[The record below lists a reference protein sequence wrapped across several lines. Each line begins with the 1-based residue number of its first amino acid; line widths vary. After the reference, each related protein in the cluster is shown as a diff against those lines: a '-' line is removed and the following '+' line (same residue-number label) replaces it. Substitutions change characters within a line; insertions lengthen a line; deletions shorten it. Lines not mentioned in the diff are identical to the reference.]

1 MKKLQNLLLKIKFIT
16 SRDTSLVRIKE
27 SESFPPSFNGLMD
40 NFKDGYKILD
50 ITSETT
56 YFETPY
62 EAEFSPGEIRKE
74 IGTKVTFNIL
84 IDRSGSYLFTKL
96 FGGSFFAF
104 IISWLT
110 FFIPRKEFDSRIALN
125 IGAIFGAIGNR
136 YFVDASLA
144 SIQVM
149 TKSDVINYICII
161 LLILNITLIIVQRN
175 NKITWHYLEKSYN
188 ALVFSAAVFITL
200 IMAVIFW

>member
-1 MKKLQNLLLKIKFIT
+1 MRLSFH
-16 SRDTSLVRIKE
+16 LVRHKE
-27 SESFPPSFNGLMD
+27 
-40 NFKDGYKILD
+40 K
-50 ITSETT
+50 
-56 YFETPY
+56 
-62 EAEFSPGEIRKE
+62 

-104 IISWLT
+104 VISWLT

-136 YFVDASLA
+136 YFVDTSLA
-144 SIQVM
+144 SIQVNM
-149 TKSDVINYICII
+149 TKSDIINYICII

-175 NKITWHYLEKSYN
+175 NKITWTYLEKSYN
-188 ALVFSAAVFITL
+188 ALIFS
-200 IMAVIFW
+200 AVIFISLVTAVILW

>member
-1 MKKLQNLLLKIKFIT
+1 M
-16 SRDTSLVRIKE
+16 
-27 SESFPPSFNGLMD
+27 
-40 NFKDGYKILD
+40 IL
-50 ITSETT
+50 
-56 YFETPY
+56 
-62 EAEFSPGEIRKE
+62 
-74 IGTKVTFNIL
+74 N
-84 IDRSGSYLFTKL
+84 
-96 FGGSFFAF
+96 FFAF

-161 LLILNITLIIVQRN
+161 LLILNISFNSN
-175 NKITWHYLEKSYN
+175 NWKVYTGQLLYSFFNERHKITKKYITHRT
-188 ALVFSAAVFITL
+188 FIYQ
-200 IMAVIFW
+200 ICYIIS